1 MGKRAARAGMT
12 LSTISSVD
20 IDARFA
26 DIIAAEWPKLTGRQS
41 PESVCYTDG
50 DPDLGLKAAELG
62 RRSASRIRVM
72 PWQGWSLERI
82 LSKNADGTWTHPECC
97 LIVPRQNGKS
107 LILSLRV
114 LYGLFKLGENIVFS
128 AQQWETAK
136 ALWKRTWAIVK
147 STPWMLKRVASH
159 TCSQGRGT
167 IILESGAQV
176 VFTTRS
182 ANAGR
187 GLDRVDLEI
196 YDEAYDLTEAD
207 MAALSPTKMAAE
219 DPQTIYT
226 SSAVNAAQH
235 PNGKVL
241 AAVRRRGLAGERGL
255 LFAEWMAPEHLDRTD
270 PKTWRTA
277 NPSYGV
283 IQTDKKLEA
292 EIRKFST
299 EAGRKSF
306 DVEYLGRGDWPVDE
320 DDIEP
325 AVDLEW
331 WDQLAETELRVHG
344 PRALAIEMSTDRQ
357 TCLIAAATRTR
368 ARTERIR
375 VEIGYFGP
383 PAPVIARIVDLVERW
398 DPCAVVIN
406 SSSPAGAL
414 VAKLAEVG
422 IEPEL
427 TNAQQSAQAAGG
439 FIDDAGEDRI
449 SHADDERL
457 RLSLETT
464 PTVDVTGGG
473 VRWDYKAPHVLAA
486 QAVSLARWGLL
497 TFGKMT
503 SPPPSPSLGTSTVAD
518 RPRSSSSSAELDV
531 FAAAF

>member
-1 MGKRAARAGMT
+1 MT

-50 DPDLGLKAAELG
+50 DPDLGHKAAEMG
-62 RRSASRIRVM
+62 RRSAARIRVM

-82 LSKNADGTWTHPECC
+82 LSKNPDGTWTHPECC
-97 LIVPRQNGKS
+97 LIVPRQSGKS
-107 LILSLRV
+107 LVLSLRV
-114 LYGLFKLGENIVFS
+114 LYGMFKLGENIVFS

-147 STPWMLKRVASH
+147 TTPWMLKHVASH

-167 IILESGAQV
+167 IVLESGAQV

-207 MAALSPTKMAAE
+207 MAALSPTKMAAG

-226 SSAVNAAQH
+226 SSAVNAEQH

-241 AAVRRRGLAGERGL
+241 AAVRRRGLAGECGL

-270 PKTWRTA
+270 PATWRTA

-320 DDIEP
+320 DEVTP
-325 AVDLEW
+325 AVDMDW
-331 WDQLAETELRVHG
+331 WEQLGETDGVRVHG

-357 TCLIAAATRTR
+357 LCVIAAATRTQGR
-368 ARTERIR
+368 NERIR
-375 VEIGYFGP
+375 VEIGYYGP

-406 SSSPAGAL
+406 SSSPASAL
-414 VAKLAEVG
+414 VAKLGEFG
-422 IEPEL
+422 IEPEV
-427 TNAQQSAQAAGG
+427 TNAQQSAQATGG
-439 FIDDAGEDRI
+439 FVDDAAEGRI
-449 SHADDERL
+449 SHAADDRL
-457 RLSLETT
+457 TRSLETT

-473 VRWDYKAPHVLAA
+473 IRWDYRASNVLPV
-486 QAVSLARWGLL
+486 QTVSLARWGLL
-497 TFGKMT
+497 TFGVDIR
-503 SPPPSPSLGTSTVAD
+503 PPQTPTHTGGRDV
-518 RPRSSSSSAELDV
+518 ELVDELMV
-531 FAAAF
+531 MGF

>member
-1 MGKRAARAGMT
+1 MT
-12 LSTISSVD
+12 PSIISDVD
-20 IDARFA
+20 IDAAFA
-26 DIIAAEWPKLTGRQS
+26 DIIAREWPKLVGRQS

-50 DPDLGLKAAELG
+50 DPDLGRKAAEMG
-62 RRSASRIRVM
+62 RLSASRIRVM

-97 LIVPRQNGKS
+97 LIVPRQSGKS
-107 LILSLRV
+107 LVLSLRV
-114 LYGLFKLGENIVFS
+114 LYGMFKLGENIIFS

-136 ALWKRTWAIVK
+136 SLWKRTWAIVK
-147 STPWMLKRVASH
+147 STPWMMKRVASH

-167 IILESGAQV
+167 IVLESGAQV

-187 GLDRVDLEI
+187 GLDQVDLEI

-207 MAALSPTKMAAE
+207 LAALSPTKMAAP

-241 AAVRRRGLAGERGL
+241 SAVRRRGLTGERGL
-255 LFAEWMAPEHLDRTD
+255 LFAEWMAPEELDRTE
-270 PKTWRTA
+270 PATWRTA

-283 IQTDKKLEA
+283 IQTDKKIEA
-292 EIRKFST
+292 ELRKFST

-320 DDIEP
+320 DEVTP
-325 AVDLEW
+325 AVDLDW
-331 WDQLAETELRVHG
+331 WDKLAETGVRVHG
-344 PRALAIEMSTDRQ
+344 PRALAIEMSNDRQ
-357 TCLIAAATRTR
+357 LCLIAAATRTK
-368 ARTERIR
+368 ATAERIR
-375 VEIGYFGP
+375 VEIGYYGP

-406 SSSPAGAL
+406 SSSPASAL
-414 VAKLAEVG
+414 AAKLAEVG
-422 IEPEL
+422 IEPEI
-427 TNAQQSAQAAGG
+427 THAGQSAQSCGG
-439 FIDDAGEDRI
+439 FIDDSAEGRI
-449 SHADDERL
+449 SHAGDDRL
-457 RLSLETT
+457 YRAIETT
-464 PTVDVTGGG
+464 PTIEVKGGG
-473 VRWDYKAPHVLAA
+473 VRWDYTAPYATAV
-486 QAVSLARWGLL
+486 QVVSLARWGLL
-497 TFGKMT
+497 TFGKMS
-503 SPPPSPSLGTSTVAD
+503 SPPPSPSTGATTTTTRA
-518 RPRSSSSSAELDV
+518 RPSAELDV